1 MCVHVCAIGDLCLCL
16 SCLFLLEPT
25 LLPFMWGHKLYKVPF
40 LWGGGLCMCM
50 NVRYVSFRATV
61 DMNYFY
67 IDASPQNPEKS
78 TAFRGSVHVTIIQQQ
93 L

>member
-1 MCVHVCAIGDLCLCL
+1 
-16 SCLFLLEPT
+16 
-25 LLPFMWGHKLYKVPF
+25 
-40 LWGGGLCMCM
+40 MCM